1 MPKKYCAAC
10 LPDTPSPFARN
21 LPFYRLAACVV
32 PESRCTPYNAYTAA
46 YKAIARRYYSSGNAG
61 ICTHVVPRF
70 LPVGRRRRRVNNACK
85 GQVQIHLWTP
95 PTRDPS
101 GIFAPLPPVSAKA
114 CTPLNRGIYSE
125 RAAYPIWTG
134 CPLCFSF
141 LKSALLSWG
150 AVVSGNARPH
160 APPCRGDRLSST
172 HVIPYLLVRAHLG
185 GELPSRWAEPD
196 SGHQLSEKHTALHGV
211 GIRLRPFKGVSQ
223 CVHPKPD
230 LGRRLARHPFICPCK
245 GSFRRFARSSA
256 FLPPSRTKKPP
267 SRRIA
272 AQ

>member
-1 MPKKYCAAC
+1 MHHRCRFANGGHDTWITRSTSLWITKTERAGITTTPFKRSMQPVMLLPGRVSWSDSGRTVSFPAPSSLSMAVTAWMNWNRYSPGRRDPERVGFCIWTGTNTDPLANLKFPQVSPSKKAAFLPKKYCAAC

-114 CTPLNRGIYSE
+114 CTPLNRGGYTASGQ
-125 RAAYPIWTG
+125 PIR
-134 CPLCFSF
+134 
-141 LKSALLSWG
+141 
-150 AVVSGNARPH
+150 SGR
-160 APPCRGDRLSST
+160 
-172 HVIPYLLVRAHLG
+172 V
-185 GELPSRWAEPD
+185 
-196 SGHQLSEKHTALHGV
+196 
-211 GIRLRPFKGVSQ
+211 
-223 CVHPKPD
+223 
-230 LGRRLARHPFICPCK
+230 
-245 GSFRRFARSSA
+245 ARSV
-256 FLPPSRTKKPP
+256 FHF
-267 SRRIA
+267 
-272 AQ
+272 